1 MIKKLRRNFLSAI
14 ILKARLKTQT
24 LDSKFK
30 DQSLMMKVLK
40 KMLLRTINNT
50 EMNFSEFS
58 FEKKV
63 TLAQLLPSPIMTL
76 AQK

>member
-1 MIKKLRRNFLSAI
+1 MKKKLRRNFLSAI
-14 ILKARLKTQT
+14 ILKALLKTQT